1 MVVDGAAPRP
11 AASAKRWDNGLHME
25 QYQRTPT
32 DIDSGVYRR
41 ALELADALGRGYRE
55 VLDELIEESVRSRE
69 HPGIVFKGGPA
80 GRRAAVAGTGLD
92 VWEIVEMH
100 RSMGRELLLDSMAN
114 VSERALSTALSYR
127 EAHPEEI
134 EAAIEENAL
143 PPEHWHRL
151 HPGAVPPAPGPS
163 GFRDA

>member
-1 MVVDGAAPRP
+1 MG
-11 AASAKRWDNGLHME
+11 

-32 DIDSGVYRR
+32 DIDSGLYRR
-41 ALELADALGRGYRE
+41 AHELAEAQGRSEPE
-55 VLDELIEESVRSRE
+55 VFDELVGEALKARE
-69 HPGIVFKGGPA
+69 FSGVTFKGGPA

-100 RSMGRELLLDSMAN
+100 GSMGRELLLESMAN
-114 VSERALSTALSYR
+114 VSERALATALAYR
-127 EAHPEEI
+127 DAYPEEI

-151 HPGAVPPAPGPS
+151 HPEAVPPPREGAPGESS
-163 GFRDA
+163 GA